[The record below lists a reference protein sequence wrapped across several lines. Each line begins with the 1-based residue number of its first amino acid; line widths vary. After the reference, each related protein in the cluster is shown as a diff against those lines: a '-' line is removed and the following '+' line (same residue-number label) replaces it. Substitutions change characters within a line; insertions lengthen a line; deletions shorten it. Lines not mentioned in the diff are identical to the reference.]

1 MQERLLNG
9 NKIIV
14 EIQII
19 VISYD
24 SSLENIR
31 KPYQRK

>member
-1 MQERLLNG
+1 MQDLLNR

-19 VISYD
+19 VSYIPF
-24 SSLENIR
+24 ENIR
-31 KPYQRK
+31 KPSQ

>member
-1 MQERLLNG
+1 MQECLLNR

-19 VISYD
+19 AILHD
-24 SSLENIR
+24 SSVENIQ
-31 KPYQRK
+31 KPYQ

>member
-1 MQERLLNG
+1 MQESLLNR

-19 VISYD
+19 VILYD
-24 SSLENIR
+24 SSFENIQ
-31 KPYQRK
+31 KPYQ

>member
-1 MQERLLNG
+1 MQESLLNR

-19 VISYD
+19 VILYD
-24 SSLENIR
+24 SSFENIR
-31 KPYQRK
+31 KPSQ